1 MKRFCSKL
9 VMSIWGKIIGGAT
22 GFAFGG
28 PIGALVGG
36 IAGHAVDK
44 IHPKSKLPEE
54 KALKQIGFTIGVV
67 VLSAKMAKADG
78 KVTKEEII
86 AFRKK
91 VDVPIDEIKNV
102 GRLWDQAKQTI
113 DGFEIYAKQIA
124 DLLGKK
130 SPVLEELLNLL
141 LFIAK
146 ADGIISP
153 EEISYLRKVSI
164 IFGFLENDFDRIY
177 SSNMGNYINPYQV
190 LGVSEHTPIK
200 KIKSRWK
207 ILAINHHPDRLI
219 AKGMPEDFI
228 EKSTSRLQEINNAWD
243 IIQKEKIR

>member
-1 MKRFCSKL
+1 MSKIYNEDCFKGIDNITEDYCI
-9 VMSIWGKIIGGAT
+9 VT
-22 GFAFGG
+22 DPPFN
-28 PIGALVGG
+28 VGYNYNEYK
-36 IAGHAVDK
+36 D
-44 IHPKSKLPEE
+44 KLPEE
-54 KALKQIGFTIGVV
+54 KALKQIGFTIGVI

-91 VDVPIDEIKNV
+91 VNVPINEIKNV
-102 GRLWDQAKQTI
+102 GRLWDQARQTI
-113 DGFEIYAKQIA
+113 DGFEIYAQQIA
-124 DLLGKK
+124 NLLEKK

-153 EEISYLRKVSI
+153 EEISYLKKVSI
-164 IFGFLENDFDRIY
+164 IFGFLENDFERIY
-177 SSNMGNYINPYQV
+177 SSNMGNHMNPFQV
-190 LGVSEHTPIK
+190 LGVSEDTPIK
-200 KIKSRWK
+200 NIKNKWK

-228 EKSTSRLQEINNAWD
+228 EKSTTRLQEINNAWD
-243 IIQKEKIR
+243 IIQKKN

>member
-1 MKRFCSKL
+1 
-9 VMSIWGKIIGGAT
+9 MSIWGKIIGSAT

-44 IHPKSKLPEE
+44 IHPKDKLPEE
-54 KALKQIGFTIGVV
+54 KALKQIGFTIGVI

-91 VDVPIDEIKNV
+91 VNVPINEIKNV
-102 GRLWDQAKQTI
+102 GRLWDQARQTI
-113 DGFEIYAKQIA
+113 DGFEIYAQQIA
-124 DLLGKK
+124 NLLGKK

-153 EEISYLRKVSI
+153 EEISYLKKVSI
-164 IFGFLENDFDRIY
+164 IFGFLENDFKRIY
-177 SSNMGNYINPYQV
+177 SLNMGDHMNPYQV
-190 LGVSEHTPIK
+190 LGVSEDTPIK
-200 KIKSRWK
+200 NIKIKWK

-228 EKSTSRLQEINNAWD
+228 EKSTARLQEINNAWD
-243 IIQKEKIR
+243 IIQKTN

>member
-1 MKRFCSKL
+1 
-9 VMSIWGKIIGGAT
+9 MSIWGKIIGSAT

-44 IHPKSKLPEE
+44 IHPKDKLPEE
-54 KALKQIGFTIGVV
+54 KALKQIGFTIGVI

-91 VDVPIDEIKNV
+91 VNVPINEIKNV
-102 GRLWDQAKQTI
+102 GRLWDQARQTI
-113 DGFEIYAKQIA
+113 DGFEIYAKQITN
-124 DLLGKK
+124 LLGKK

-146 ADGIISP
+146 ADGIISS
-153 EEISYLRKVSI
+153 EEILYLKKVSI
-164 IFGFLENDFDRIY
+164 IFGFLEKDFERIY
-177 SSNMGNYINPYQV
+177 SSNMGNQINPFQV
-190 LGVSEHTPIK
+190 LGVSEDTPIK
-200 KIKSRWK
+200 EIKSKWK
-207 ILAINHHPDRLI
+207 KLAINHHPDRLI

-243 IIQKEKIR
+243 IIQKK

>member
-1 MKRFCSKL
+1 
-9 VMSIWGKIIGGAT
+9 MSIWGKIIGSAT
-22 GFAFGG
+22 GFTFGG
-28 PIGALVGG
+28 PLGALVGG

-44 IHPKSKLPEE
+44 IHPKDKLSEE

-78 KVTKEEII
+78 NVTKEEII

-91 VDVPIDEIKNV
+91 VDVPINEIKNV
-102 GRLWDQAKQTI
+102 GRLWDQARRTT
-113 DGFEIYAKQIA
+113 DGFEIYAQQIA
-124 DLLGKK
+124 NLLGKK

-153 EEISYLRKVSI
+153 EEISYLKKVSI
-164 IFGFLENDFDRIY
+164 IFGFLENDFERIY
-177 SSNMGNYINPYQV
+177 SSNMGNHMDPYQV
-190 LGVSEHTPIK
+190 LGVSQDTPIK
-200 KIKSRWK
+200 NIKIKWK

-228 EKSTSRLQEINNAWD
+228 EKSTARLQEINNAWD
-243 IIQKEKIR
+243 IIQKNN